1 MRLLEDVKVLD
12 LGGFIAGPYTATLLA
27 DFGADVV
34 KVEKP
39 GTGDPF
45 RALRS
50 DLYSPQFQAH
60 NYHKRSLTLDYTQ
73 PDGLNALRALVA
85 IADVVVINSRPH
97 VADKLDIGYHSLHE
111 LNPRL
116 IYCSVT
122 GFGPDG
128 PYAERPAFDHVG
140 QALSGWM
147 SRHRQ
152 DGDPRVVGPAIADRV
167 TGFYAALGILSAL
180 HDRHKSGVGRLVE
193 VNMLEANIALCMEP
207 IVQYF
212 ASGKAVPI
220 HLRGAFSQAYSLT
233 CKDGRRIGLHMSS
246 PDKFWH
252 GLCRVLGRRDWIQTY
267 PKHSDR
273 VEAYEF
279 LAAELNRVFQTRER
293 AEWAA
298 ALERESVPFA
308 PEHEVQDLEDD
319 PQVRHLERVLS
330 T

>member
-1 MRLLEDVKVLD
+1 M
-12 LGGFIAGPYTATLLA
+12 
-27 DFGADVV
+27 
-34 KVEKP
+34 
-39 GTGDPF
+39 TGVQTC
-45 RALRS
+45 ALPIS
-50 DLYSPQFQAH
+50 
-60 NYHKRSLTLDYTQ
+60 TT
-73 PDGLNALRALVA
+73 
-85 IADVVVINSRPH
+85 DVVVINSRPH
-97 VADKLDIGYHSLHE
+97 VADKLDIGYDSLHE

-152 DGDPRVVGPAIADRV
+152 DSDPRVVGPAIADRV

-180 HDRHKSGVGRLVE
+180 HERHKSGVGRLVE

-212 ASGKAVPI
+212 ASAKAVPI

-252 GLCRVLGRRDWIQTY
+252 GLCRVLGRQDWIQTY

-273 VEAYEF
+273 VKAYEF
-279 LAAELNRVFQTRER
+279 LATELNRVFQTRER

-319 PQVRHLERVLS
+319 PQIRHLGVFYQLDHPQYGAVKMARRPVHVDSSRDIDSRPPPGLGEHSEEILREAGLSRDHIERLRKS
-330 T
+330 GII